1 MECVAPD
8 VWLLTGTPLYAVNQ
22 YLIGDV
28 LVDTGTRW
36 DGRRLMRVLRR
47 RSCRMVALTH
57 CHPDHRG
64 SAAMICRTLRLPLAC
79 HEADAPIMDGRQR
92 MPLPPLL
99 NMLLPAI
106 DGGPY
111 PVGRVLEDGD
121 LVAGFRVVHA
131 PGHTMGHVF
140 FHRDSDGVIIA
151 GDVLANIHMV
161 SGQPGL
167 REPPRLFSVDP
178 TLNRDSARR
187 LLKLR
192 PSLVCFGH
200 GPPLH
205 DMTLLEKF
213 VARLPERGPA
223 EPVTAER
230 DHGMKTQ

>member
-8 VWLLTGTPLYAVNQ
+8 VWLLTGTPQYAVNQ

-99 NMLLPAI
+99 SVLLPAI
-106 DGGPY
+106 DGGQY
-111 PVGRVLEDGD
+111 PVGRILQDGD

-140 FHRDSDGVIIA
+140 FHRDSDGVVIA
-151 GDVLANIHMV
+151 GDVLANIHLITGRV
-161 SGQPGL
+161 GL
-167 REPPRLFSVDP
+167 LEPPRLFSVDP
-178 TLNRDSARR
+178 ALNRDSARR

-200 GPPLH
+200 GPPLR
-205 DMTLLEKF
+205 DITQLEKL
-213 VARLPERGPA
+213 VARLPDYVAPN
-223 EPVTAER
+223 P
-230 DHGMKTQ
+230 